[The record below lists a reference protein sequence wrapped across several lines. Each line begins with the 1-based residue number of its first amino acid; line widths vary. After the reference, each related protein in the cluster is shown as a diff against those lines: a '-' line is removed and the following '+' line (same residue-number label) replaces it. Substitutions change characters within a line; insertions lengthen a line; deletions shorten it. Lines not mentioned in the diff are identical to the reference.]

1 MQEILG
7 ISRYNEDNLKGIIWY
22 KWICPR
28 GRMCCVLPSSSTSDF
43 NDTTKH
49 FTGSVMILDRFVVYK
64 LRSIPCMNLFLTL
77 TLCHEVP
84 ASSVAWTMTGS
95 LKRGPGPSGS
105 FWHGEMPICR
115 WFLPFQHH
123 SMATDA
129 TGSYRLPE
137 GTIRTIIRCRRRYF
151 MILR

>member
-1 MQEILG
+1 
-7 ISRYNEDNLKGIIWY
+7 
-22 KWICPR
+22 
-28 GRMCCVLPSSSTSDF
+28 MCCVLPSSSTSDF

-105 FWHGEMPICR
+105 F
-115 WFLPFQHH
+115 
-123 SMATDA
+123 
-129 TGSYRLPE
+129 
-137 GTIRTIIRCRRRYF
+137 
-151 MILR
+151 